1 MNALEAVLNMETYTA
16 FVLFVIVMTG
26 TPGVG
31 NLTMMGI
38 GQNTGFK
45 SALPFLAGTTVGM
58 ICLNVLVGFG
68 LGGLF
73 MASPKLAWVMKIGG
87 MGYICY
93 LGWKL
98 LSMQLGKAGASKR
111 FSFWEGVILH
121 PINPK
126 SWAMSVV
133 GFSQLASPSLPLL
146 EQMAVFVPTFMVFQ
160 VTFHSMWGL
169 AGAAIMR
176 TLKSRAVLVGVN
188 SVLVAVMVGATAYAM
203 FI

>member
-1 MNALEAVLNMETYTA
+1 MSLETYAA
-16 FVLFVIVMTG
+16 FVLFVMVMTG

-38 GQNTGFK
+38 GQTTGFR

-58 ICLNVLVGFG
+58 LGLNTLVGLG

-73 MASPKLAWVMKIGG
+73 LASSNLAWAMRIGG
-87 MGYICY
+87 MAYILY

-98 LSMQLGKAGASKR
+98 LSMQLSPTGAARR
-111 FSFWEGVILH
+111 FSFVEGVFVH
-121 PINPK
+121 PTNPK

-133 GFSQLASPSLPLL
+133 GFSQLVDPGKGLAL
-146 EQMAVFVPTFMVFQ
+146 QVTVFVLTFMVFQ
-160 VTFHSMWGL
+160 VSCHSLWGL

-176 TLKSRAVLVGVN
+176 TLKSRVILTCVNCVLV
-188 SVLVAVMVGATAYAM
+188 LVMVGATAFAM